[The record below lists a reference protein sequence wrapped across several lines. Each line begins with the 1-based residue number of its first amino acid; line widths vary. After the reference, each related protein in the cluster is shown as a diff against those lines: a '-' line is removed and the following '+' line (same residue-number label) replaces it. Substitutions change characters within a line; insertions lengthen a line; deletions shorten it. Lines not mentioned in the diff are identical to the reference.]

1 MSGDRSPASVTT
13 STETR
18 VVLAVAFLLSTAAA
32 FGLFGPYQGY
42 RGQSPVDRTIVI
54 YLLPTTAL
62 IIATLI
68 GSLQRRRL
76 PAQDNGSADAAIQSI
91 VFWVAVFLTG
101 VHITLIS
108 VLVGAEWVRPWAGRA
123 VVLLLGVTLMSV
135 GNLLPRTRPNM
146 AFGLRTARTI
156 ADRHLWILTHRVSGY
171 LAVAAG
177 AITVGSALFLSGEHI
192 AAVPA
197 ISYLL
202 SGLLVALCYWR
213 WSRSQNTVRE
223 A

>member
-1 MSGDRSPASVTT
+1 MSGERSSASVTT
-13 STETR
+13 ATETR
-18 VVLAVAFLLSTAAA
+18 VVLAVAFLLSTAAIL
-32 FGLFGPYQGY
+32 GLFGPYRGY
-42 RGQSPVDRTIVI
+42 RGQPPVERAIVI

-68 GSLQRRRL
+68 ASLQRRRL
-76 PAQDNGSADAAIQSI
+76 PAQDNGTADAAIQSI

-101 VHITLIS
+101 VHCMLIS

-146 AFGLRTARTI
+146 ALGLRTARTI
-156 ADRHLWILTHRVSGY
+156 ADRHLWMLTHRVGGY
-171 LAVAAG
+171 LAVLAG
-177 AITVGSALFLSGEHI
+177 AVTVGSALFLSGQHI

-197 ISYLL
+197 ITYLL
-202 SGLLVALCYWR
+202 SGLLIAVCYWR
-213 WSRSQNTVRE
+213 WSRTATAVRP

>member
-1 MSGDRSPASVTT
+1 MSGERSSVATIK
-13 STETR
+13 ETR
-18 VVLAVAFLLSTAAA
+18 VVLAVAFLLSTAAML
-32 FGLFGPYQGY
+32 GLFGPYRGY
-42 RGQSPVDRTIVI
+42 RGQPPAERAIVL

-62 IIATLI
+62 VIATLI
-68 GSLQRRRL
+68 ASLQRRRL

-101 VHITLIS
+101 VHCMLIS

-146 AFGLRTARTI
+146 ALGLRTARTI
-156 ADRHLWILTHRVSGY
+156 ADRHLWMLTHRVGGY
-171 LAVAAG
+171 LAVVAG
-177 AITVGSALFLSGEHI
+177 AVTVVSALFLSGQHI

-197 ISYLL
+197 ITYLVA
-202 SGLLVALCYWR
+202 GLLIAICYWR
-213 WSRSQNTVRE
+213 WSRTASTVRQ